1 MSESNKS
8 DKTQELDNY
17 GVWVKKPPRTV
28 SSEADSEFNVV
39 DNTPFDSGDKALT
52 ADELSALTAPSDFS
66 TENTSADT
74 LHSEPGENAMNTM
87 NEMEDIDIDSF
98 MDGADFSGGEAGDT
112 KEQKTEA
119 NPAANETEDVS
130 LDEFLDG
137 GVFESD
143 DGGSAASEKSE
154 MEAKE
159 KAANSAANSSIPE
172 FSVSDDFSPADG
184 ITVSDAEP
192 VSSQNSFADDAP
204 LDIDLSFDDAPAAD
218 SSTETAAESSAS
230 SEPEFETIA
239 LDSFDAPASENSG
252 VAQNSSS
259 PTTFSDGSES
269 VDLSEF
275 GFDINAPESSSENE
289 SSETEEKKEE
299 SSSPASGETEEV
311 DLSEFGFDI
320 NAPESTDDE
329 TETKED
335 STTAEEEKT
344 LAEKSEPAKTE
355 LPEQAQAEDISF
367 EEIPSLDEN
376 GKQNEAE
383 TDLGSISFDEPA
395 VSEET
400 SLESNEPENKEPEV
414 TEFSEPV
421 IAETSVQEDE
431 IPPLSNEEKIPEE
444 DIKQESIDVLDIAA
458 PSSEIPDSFDEE
470 TASLFADEPEATIVE
485 QGEPVFEE
493 TSVDISEIP
502 EPVSDSVSVT
512 AAEEKTDDL
521 NPFTLPP
528 DDAFANQK
536 IESEI
541 PATQENN
548 FVSAEPVFE
557 EPEDKETNVSETE
570 SVMPEEPAPAAPAET
585 KDALATPTSSEEKI
599 ADATA
604 GKDAE
609 IAASTNSIL
618 SQIVSELAS
627 LKSEISG
634 LRNEFEEIKS
644 KEAAAPAE
652 SPDEKEES
660 TGFFSENGEDDTIAL
675 SVDELDNILNNAEMV
690 NEEPDDS
697 KKDEISEPAAKGT
710 AETENPA
717 EEKFEEPEISELE
730 ETISDDGQNELP
742 DYISDDESSD
752 AQDDIFVPK
761 PNEQPETSEPKLE
774 SDEPAE
780 ETLPEENQNEYIP
793 SEDISSNELANE
805 EPVSENAE
813 PELSSDDLSIGDFSF
828 DDGAQDETS
837 SDSVLPKEAEPVAA
851 EPSESETRTT
861 AENEAADSEPDS
873 QKENPAEPEIE
884 TNSQESV
891 LESAEQEEQNAETL
905 EESAMPTENA
915 EISEEPAISEIS
927 TEKADES
934 TIDEPFDFGN
944 ENTADD
950 EAKSIAISND
960 ELENLLAPEP
970 SISES
975 LTDANL
981 DYLASDAEIGKA
993 ENAEE
998 NPASSIPGNLQ
1009 KEIKSV
1015 LSYMDQLL
1023 ENLPED
1029 KIAEFA
1035 QSEQFETYK
1044 KLFKELGLDK

>member
-28 SSEADSEFNVV
+28 SSEMNSEFNVV

-66 TENTSADT
+66 ADNTDT
-74 LHSEPGENAMNTM
+74 LHSESGENVMNPM

-98 MDGADFSGGEAGDT
+98 MDGADFSDGENSNAEEP
-112 KEQKTEA
+112 KAVA
-119 NPAANETEDVS
+119 NPASNETEEVS

-154 MEAKE
+154 MESKE
-159 KAANSAANSSIPE
+159 KAANSAADSSVPE
-172 FSVSDDFSPADG
+172 FSVSDDFSPADD

-192 VSSQNSFADDAP
+192 SSSQNSFSDDAP
-204 LDIDLSFDDAPAAD
+204 LDIDLSFDDSPATD
-218 SSTETAAESSAS
+218 SSSENTTS
-230 SEPEFETIA
+230 SEPDFETID
-239 LDSFDAPASENSG
+239 LDSFDAPATESSG
-252 VAQNSSS
+252 IASDSASS
-259 PTTFSDGSES
+259 PDGSES

-275 GFDINAPESSSENE
+275 GFDINAPESSSDSN
-289 SSETEEKKEE
+289 ETEEKPEE
-299 SSSPASGETEEV
+299 TSSSSGETEEV

-320 NAPESTDDE
+320 NAPESADDE

-335 STTAEEEKT
+335 SKPAEEEKT
-344 LAEKSEPAKTE
+344 LAEETAH
-355 LPEQAQAEDISF
+355 PETAQAEDVSF
-367 EEIPSLDEN
+367 EEIPSLDNGSKEN
-376 GKQNEAE
+376 E
-383 TDLGSISFDEPA
+383 TDLGAISFDEPT
-395 VSEET
+395 VPDEI
-400 SLESNEPENKEPEV
+400 SLESENKEPEV
-414 TEFSEPV
+414 ADFSEPV
-421 IAETSVQEDE
+421 IAETSVQPDE

-444 DIKQESIDVLDIAA
+444 DIKQESIDVLDFDAS
-458 PSSEIPDSFDEE
+458 SSEIPDSFDEE

-502 EPVSDSVSVT
+502 EPASVSVPP
-512 AAEEKTDDL
+512 AEEKADDS

-541 PATQENN
+541 PAENN
-548 FVSAEPVFE
+548 FVSAEPTFE
-557 EPEDKETNVSETE
+557 EPVASESNDSETLVSETKVSE
-570 SVMPEEPAPAAPAET
+570 TASSVQDEIPAVPAT
-585 KDALATPTSSEEKI
+585 SEEKI

-644 KEAAAPAE
+644 KEAAVPTE
-652 SPDEKEES
+652 SPAQKEEN

-690 NEEPDDS
+690 NEEQNDS
-697 KKDEISEPAAKGT
+697 NEDKENEISEPAIEN
-710 AETENPA
+710 AEESTSEESKS

-730 ETISDDGQNELP
+730 ETISDSEQNELP
-742 DYISDDESSD
+742 DYISDEEESD
-752 AQDDIFVPK
+752 AQNDIFVPK
-761 PNEQPETSEPKLE
+761 PESTNLTEQTESAEFEEPAETAEPKLE
-774 SDEPAE
+774 SE
-780 ETLPEENQNEYIP
+780 ETLTEENLVQD
-793 SEDISSNELANE
+793 EDIPGEDSSNET
-805 EPVSENAE
+805 VSENAE

-828 DDGAQDETS
+828 DDGAQDEIS
-837 SDSVLPKEAEPVAA
+837 SESILPEEAEPLASEPA
-851 EPSESETRTT
+851 ENDETT
-861 AENEAADSEPDS
+861 AEEA
-873 QKENPAEPEIE
+873 PAETE
-884 TNSQESV
+884 TVENTE
-891 LESAEQEEQNAETL
+891 L
-905 EESAMPTENA
+905 ENA
-915 EISEEPAISEIS
+915 EISEEPAVSEIP

-944 ENTADD
+944 ESAADNG
-950 EAKSIAISND
+950 EKSIAISND

-993 ENAEE
+993 ETEE
-998 NPASSIPGNLQ
+998 ANPTSTIPGNLQ